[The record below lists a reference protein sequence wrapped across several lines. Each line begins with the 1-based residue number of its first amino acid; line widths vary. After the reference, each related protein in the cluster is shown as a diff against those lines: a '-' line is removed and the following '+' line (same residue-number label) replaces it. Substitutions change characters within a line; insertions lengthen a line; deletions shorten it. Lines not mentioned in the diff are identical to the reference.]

1 MEFNDDKKKLRDQ
14 QYTAPIA
21 TNAEEQEKDESDE
34 EIQQSMAGPSQGQ
47 QKVEDTPELVHKG
60 KNNDVAKLE
69 DFEIVRIVG
78 KGTFGKVF

>member
-34 EIQQSMAGPSQGQ
+34 EI
-47 QKVEDTPELVHKG
+47 
-60 KNNDVAKLE
+60 
-69 DFEIVRIVG
+69 
-78 KGTFGKVF
+78 